1 MFNQWPEKIHKTA
14 EYFFTPFMYPEKFGK
29 LVGLTLRNRPLV
41 RELVHLTAHRKW
53 FETIHPGTV
62 IDVGGYIGAF
72 ALAMR
77 AMLPEARIYSFEPL
91 PDNYAKLKENMAGD
105 ARFEA
110 FQTAL
115 GDTRGTTD
123 FWRCE
128 FVASSSVLPMEEL
141 HKEAFPQTACSIKVT
156 VPIARLDDYLGQM
169 QIKRPVLMKLDV
181 QGFEAQALAGAV
193 ETLQQVDYV
202 LTEVS
207 HQPLYD
213 GQVTFDE
220 LYALMKSHGFAYA
233 GGFDTLISPV
243 DGSILQSDTLFV
255 RKA

>member
-1 MFNQWPEKIHKTA
+1 
-14 EYFFTPFMYPEKFGK
+14 MYPGKFSK
-29 LVGLTLRNRPLV
+29 LAGLTLRNRPLV

-53 FETIHPGTV
+53 FETVNPGAV

-77 AMLPEARIYSFEPL
+77 TMLPETWIYTFEPL
-91 PDNYAKLKENMAGD
+91 PDNFAKVQQNMAGD
-105 ARFEA
+105 ERFKV

-115 GDTRGTTD
+115 GDRQGTTD

-141 HKEAFPQTACSIKVT
+141 HKEAFPATACSTKVT
-156 VPIARLDDYLGQM
+156 VPIARLDDYLEKM
-169 QIKRPVLMKLDV
+169 DLTRPVLLKLDV
-181 QGFEAQALAGAV
+181 QGFEAQALSGAV
-193 ETLQQVDYV
+193 ETLKQVDYI

-207 HQPLYD
+207 HQPLYE

-220 LYALMKSHGFAYA
+220 LYALMKSHGFAYS
-233 GGFDTLISPV
+233 GGFDALISPV
-243 DGSILQSDTLFV
+243 DGSILQSDALFI
-255 RKA
+255 RK